1 VIEGNVLKTTVTD
14 FLTRRMGLTPR
25 MGLTRRM
32 GAAALSALLVVAG
45 SLAIAQQPAPPA
57 QPSNN
62 NQRITPNFK
71 DADIVQIAEAV
82 GAATG
87 KNFIL
92 DPRVRAQVTMLS
104 STPLSPEGFY
114 EAFLS
119 ILQVHSFVAMPA
131 GNNIY
136 KIVPDATARSMPGD
150 DLPDRVSRTSDEIV
164 TQVIQVKN
172 VNAAQLVPILRSL
185 VNQNGHLA
193 AYPPSNILI
202 ISDRAA
208 NVNRIQRIIG
218 RIDQAGD
225 SDVEIVPLQNASAAD
240 VVRNITQLFQQQQ
253 AQEGGAASPMKMV
266 ADDRSNAVLVSG
278 DPSQRLRVKA
288 LIALLDTPLQTG
300 GGTYVRY
307 LRYAD
312 AEKLAPKLKE
322 QITGQA
328 QATPGA
334 PGGAAGS
341 TPAAQADKGTM
352 IWAEP
357 ETNALVITAAPKQMR
372 QINAIIDKIDI
383 RRMQVLVEAIIAD
396 VNEDKSAELGV
407 NWAAWS
413 NDNDT
418 RIPIGGFIQPVA
430 GTSIVDLARLIQ
442 SPTDAAASNIS
453 APTGTT
459 LGIGRIAATGVNFA
473 AMLRAMRSD
482 ANTNI
487 IAKPSTITM
496 DNQEAQLKVAQEVP
510 FITGSYSSTGVGG
523 TNGAVNPFQTV
534 QREEVGTI
542 LKVTPQLNGSN
553 TVILKI
559 ELESSNLAASVAGA
573 VDLITNKRTF
583 STNVMI
589 EDGGIVVL
597 GGLIQDTSLQGEQ
610 RVPFLG
616 RIPIIGL
623 AFKTRNASKSRNNL
637 MVFIRP
643 KILRDGVQASFETD
657 AKYNYIRDEQRKQN
671 KTEILPLLPG
681 TKKPML
687 DPPPPPPPPGTGE
700 VDPRVEQEKLRGGQG
715 DGTFRGQQQQG
726 PDGTLVPAPQGTAPG
741 TTPAPAPQTPSGREG
756 VAPPPGAPRSQGAP
770 AQQAAPAPTPAP
782 PQAQ

>member
-1 VIEGNVLKTTVTD
+1 MTVTG
-14 FLTRRMGLTPR
+14 FFVPRRVRAVAL
-25 MGLTRRM
+25 
-32 GAAALSALLVVAG
+32 AALLLVAG
-45 SLAIAQQPAPPA
+45 TIASAQQRSD
-57 QPSNN
+57 Q
-62 NQRITPNFK
+62 QRITPNFR
-71 DADIVQIAEAV
+71 DQDIVQIADAV
-82 GAATG
+82 AAATG
-87 KNFIL
+87 KNIIL
-92 DPRVRAQVTMLS
+92 DPRVRAQVTMFS
-104 STPLSPEGFY
+104 YTPLSPEAFY

-119 ILQVHSFVAMPA
+119 ILQVHSFVMMPA
-131 GNNIY
+131 GNNVY

-164 TQVIQVKN
+164 TQIIAVKN

-208 NVNRIQRIIG
+208 NVNRIQRIIS

-225 SDVEIVPLQNASAAD
+225 SDVEIVGLQNASAAD

-253 AQEGGAASPMKMV
+253 QQEGGSNPLKLV
-266 ADDRSNAVLVSG
+266 ADDRSNSVLVSG
-278 DPSQRLRVKA
+278 DPTQRLRVKT
-288 LIALLDTPLQTG
+288 LIALLDTPLRAG
-300 GGTYVRY
+300 GDTQVRY

-322 QITGQA
+322 QITGIA
-328 QATPGA
+328 QSTPG
-334 PGGAAGS
+334 PGGAA
-341 TPAAQADKGTM
+341 TPAAQADKNTL

-357 ETNALVITAAPKQMR
+357 ETNALVITAQPKQMR

-396 VNEDKSAELGV
+396 VNEDKSAALGV

-413 NDNDT
+413 QDNDT
-418 RIPIGGFIQPVA
+418 RIPVGGFIQPVG

-442 SPTDAAASNIS
+442 DPTNAATAGIS

-473 AMLRAMRSD
+473 AMLRAMRND

-510 FITGSYSSTGVGG
+510 FITGSYSNTGAGG
-523 TNGAVNPFQTV
+523 SATGVNPFQTI

-559 ELESSNLAASVAGA
+559 ELESSSLAQSVQGA
-573 VDLITNKRTF
+573 ADLITNKRTF

-597 GGLIQDTSLQGEQ
+597 GGLIEDRALSGEQ

-623 AFKTRNASKSRNNL
+623 AFKTRNAQKTRNNL

-657 AKYNYIRDEQRKQN
+657 AKYNYIRDEQKKQN

-681 TKKPML
+681 TKKPFL
-687 DPPPPPPPPGTGE
+687 EPPPPPPPPGTGE

-715 DGTFRGQQQQG
+715 DATSLQNAQPAGQA
-726 PDGTLVPAPQGTAPG
+726 PA
-741 TTPAPAPQTPSGREG
+741 APAPQTPAPQSPG
-756 VAPPPGAPRSQGAP
+756 APPPATPVPQ
-770 AQQAAPAPTPAP
+770 PAPS
-782 PQAQ
+782 PQASPR

>member
-1 VIEGNVLKTTVTD
+1 
-14 FLTRRMGLTPR
+14 
-25 MGLTRRM
+25 
-32 GAAALSALLVVAG
+32 
-45 SLAIAQQPAPPA
+45 
-57 QPSNN
+57 
-62 NQRITPNFK
+62 
-71 DADIVQIAEAV
+71 
-82 GAATG
+82 
-87 KNFIL
+87 
-92 DPRVRAQVTMLS
+92 
-104 STPLSPEGFY
+104 
-114 EAFLS
+114 
-119 ILQVHSFVAMPA
+119 
-131 GNNIY
+131 
-136 KIVPDATARSMPGD
+136 
-150 DLPDRVSRTSDEIV
+150 
-164 TQVIQVKN
+164 
-172 VNAAQLVPILRSL
+172 
-185 VNQNGHLA
+185 
-193 AYPPSNILI
+193 
-202 ISDRAA
+202 
-208 NVNRIQRIIG
+208 VNRIQRIIG

-253 AQEGGAASPMKMV
+253 AQEGAGANQLKMV

-334 PGGAAGS
+334 PGGGAAN
-341 TPAAQADKGTM
+341 TPQAQADKGTM

-396 VNEDKSAELGV
+396 VNEDKSAALGV

-413 NDNDT
+413 NDDDT
-418 RIPIGGFIQPVA
+418 RVPIGGFIQPV
-430 GTSIVDLARLIQ
+430 GGSSIVDLARLITD
-442 SPTDAAASNIS
+442 PTNAATANIT
-453 APTGTT
+453 PPLGTT

-473 AMLRAMRSD
+473 AMLRAMRND

-510 FITGSYSSTGVGG
+510 FLTGSYSSTGTGG
-523 TNGAVNPFQTV
+523 VNGVNPFQTI

-542 LKVTPQLNGSN
+542 LKVTPQLNGSD

-597 GGLIQDTSLQGEQ
+597 GGLIEDRSLQNEQ

-623 AFKTRNASKSRNNL
+623 AFKSRDAQKTRNNL

-643 KILRDGVQASFETD
+643 KILRDGVQTAFETD
-657 AKYNYIRDEQRKQN
+657 AKYNYIREEQKKQN

-681 TKKPML
+681 TKKPTL

-715 DGTFRGQQQQG
+715 DASGLRNQQPA
-726 PDGTLVPAPQGTAPG
+726 PDGTLPQQQPVPQSTV
-741 TTPAPAPQTPSGREG
+741 PQTPTQQPPAQPQR
-756 VAPPPGAPRSQGAP
+756 APIAPRPGP
-770 AQQAAPAPTPAP
+770 EGTPPAPRPGPEGTPPRARP
-782 PQAQ
+782 TQTPGE

>member
-1 VIEGNVLKTTVTD
+1 MTVTG
-14 FLTRRMGLTPR
+14 LRLPRLAATRV
-25 MGLTRRM
+25 

-45 SLAIAQQPAPPA
+45 SLAIAQQPPARPPA
-57 QPSNN
+57 QPSNG
-62 NQRITPNFK
+62 QRITPNFK

-104 STPLSPEGFY
+104 STPLSPDGFY

-225 SDVEIVPLQNASAAD
+225 SDVEIVPLQNASASD
-240 VVRNITQLFQQQQ
+240 VVRNITQLFQQQA
-253 AQEGGAASPMKMV
+253 AQEGATGNPMKMV

-278 DPSQRLRVKA
+278 DPAQRLRVKA

-328 QATPGA
+328 QAAPGA
-334 PGGAAGS
+334 PGAGAAT
-341 TPAAQADKGTM
+341 TPSAQADKGTM

-418 RIPIGGFIQPVA
+418 RIPVGGFIQPVA

-442 SPTDAAASNIS
+442 DPSNAATSGIS

-473 AMLRAMRSD
+473 AMIRAMRSD

-623 AFKTRNASKSRNNL
+623 AFKTRNAQKTRNNL

-657 AKYNYIRDEQRKQN
+657 AKYNYIRDEQKKQN

-715 DGTFRGQQQQG
+715 DGSAIQQPQTQQAA
-726 PDGTLVPAPQGTAPG
+726 PDGTLPPQSTTTPQATPAPQVVPAPRVQ
-741 TTPAPAPQTPSGREG
+741 
-756 VAPPPGAPRSQGAP
+756 
-770 AQQAAPAPTPAP
+770 
-782 PQAQ
+782 

>member
-1 VIEGNVLKTTVTD
+1 MTMT
-14 FLTRRMGLTPR
+14 GLSHR
-25 MGLTRRM
+25 LRALAL
-32 GAAALSALLVVAG
+32 GASLGALLSAVS
-45 SLAIAQQPAPPA
+45 SLGFAQQ
-57 QPSNN
+57 QS

-104 STPLSPEGFY
+104 STPLSPDGFY

-131 GNNIY
+131 GNNVY

-208 NVNRIQRIIG
+208 NVNRIQRIIS
-218 RIDQAGD
+218 RVDQAGD

-253 AQEGGAASPMKMV
+253 AQEGGGGSQMKMV

-278 DPSQRLRVKA
+278 DPSQRLRIKA

-328 QATPGA
+328 QATPGT
-334 PGGAAGS
+334 PGAAT
-341 TPAAQADKGTM
+341 TPSAQADKGTM

-396 VNEDKSAELGV
+396 VTEDKSAQLGV

-413 NDNDT
+413 NDDDT
-418 RIPIGGFIQPVA
+418 RVPVGGFIQPVG

-442 SPTDAAASNIS
+442 DPTGAAAANIS
-453 APTGTT
+453 APLGTT
-459 LGIGRIAATGVNFA
+459 LGIGRIAASGVNFA
-473 AMLRAMRSD
+473 AMLRALRSD
-482 ANTNI
+482 SDTNI
-487 IAKPSTITM
+487 IAKPSAITM

-510 FITGSYSSTGVGG
+510 FLTGSYSSTGTGG
-523 TNGAVNPFQTV
+523 TSGAVNPFQTI

-542 LKVTPQLNGSN
+542 LKVTPQLNGSD
-553 TVILKI
+553 TVILKL
-559 ELESSNLAASVAGA
+559 ELESSNIAGSSQGA
-573 VDLITNKRTF
+573 VDLITNKRTI

-597 GGLIQDTSLQGEQ
+597 GGLIQDTSIQGEQ

-623 AFKTRNASKSRNNL
+623 AFKTRNAQKTRNNL

-643 KILRDGVQASFETD
+643 KILRDGVQTAFETD
-657 AKYNYIRDEQRKQN
+657 AKYNYIRGEQKKQN
-671 KTEILPLLPG
+671 RTELLPLLPG
-681 TKKPML
+681 TKKPIL

-715 DGTFRGQQQQG
+715 DGTALKNPQPGVT
-726 PDGTLVPAPQGTAPG
+726 DGTLPATPG
-741 TTPAPAPQTPSGREG
+741 TPGTPAPAPQQSTTP
-756 VAPPPGAPRSQGAP
+756 APATPRS
-770 AQQAAPAPTPAP
+770 QAAPAPQATPAQP
-782 PQAQ
+782 RE

>member
-1 VIEGNVLKTTVTD
+1 MTGFFVH
-14 FLTRRMGLTPR
+14 RRLR
-25 MGLTRRM
+25 
-32 GAAALSALLVVAG
+32 AVALGALLVVAG
-45 SLAIAQQPAPPA
+45 SLASAQQP
-57 QPSNN
+57 QQQS

-104 STPLSPEGFY
+104 SSPMSPDAFY

-150 DLPDRVSRTSDEIV
+150 DLPDHVSRTSDEIV

-225 SDVEIVPLQNASAAD
+225 SDVEIVPLQNASAVD
-240 VVRNITQLFQQQQ
+240 VVRNITTLFQQQQ
-253 AQEGGAASPMKMV
+253 AQEGGTNPMKLV

-278 DPSQRLRVKA
+278 DPSQRLRIKA
-288 LIALLDTPLQTG
+288 LIALLDTPLRAG
-300 GGTYVRY
+300 GDTQVRY

-328 QATPGA
+328 QASPGTPGA
-334 PGGAAGS
+334 ANS
-341 TPAAQADKGTM
+341 PAAQADKGTL

-413 NDNDT
+413 QDNDT
-418 RIPIGGFIQPVA
+418 RIPVGGFIQPVA

-442 SPTDAAASNIS
+442 DPTNAATSGLS

-473 AMLRAMRSD
+473 AMIRAMRSD

-510 FITGSYSSTGVGG
+510 FLTGSYSSTGTGG
-523 TNGAVNPFQTV
+523 TSGAVNPFQTI

-559 ELESSNLAASVAGA
+559 ELESSNLAASVTGA

-597 GGLIQDTSLQGEQ
+597 GGLIEDRALQGEQ

-623 AFKTRNASKSRNNL
+623 AFKTRNAQKTRNNL

-657 AKYNYIRDEQRKQN
+657 AKYNYIRDEQRRQN
-671 KTEILPLLPG
+671 KSEILPLLPG
-681 TKKPML
+681 TKKPIL
-687 DPPPPPPPPGTGE
+687 EPPPPPPPPGTGE

-715 DGTFRGQQQQG
+715 DGSAVSTPGGAVAPQTSQSPQAPG
-726 PDGTLVPAPQGTAPG
+726 PQTPAPQQSVA
-741 TTPAPAPQTPSGREG
+741 PAPAT
-756 VAPPPGAPRSQGAP
+756 PRSQ
-770 AQQAAPAPTPAP
+770 PAPS
-782 PQAQ
+782 PQATPTRPPG

>member
-1 VIEGNVLKTTVTD
+1 MAMTGLSHRLRALALGASLGVL
-14 FLTRRMGLTPR
+14 
-25 MGLTRRM
+25 
-32 GAAALSALLVVAG
+32 LSAVS
-45 SLAIAQQPAPPA
+45 SLTFAQQ
-57 QPSNN
+57 S

-104 STPLSPEGFY
+104 STPLSPDGFY

-119 ILQVHSFVAMPA
+119 ILAVHSFVAMPA

-240 VVRNITQLFQQQQ
+240 VVRNVAQLFQQQQ
-253 AQEGGAASPMKMV
+253 AQEGGSNPMKMV

-278 DPSQRLRVKA
+278 DPSQRLRIKA

-328 QATPGA
+328 QAAPGA
-334 PGGAAGS
+334 PGAAN
-341 TPAAQADKGTM
+341 TPSAQADKGTM

-396 VNEDKSAELGV
+396 VTEDKSAQLGV

-413 NDNDT
+413 NDDDT
-418 RIPIGGFIQPVA
+418 RIPIGGFIQPVG

-442 SPTDAAASNIS
+442 DPTGAAASNIS
-453 APTGTT
+453 APLGTT
-459 LGIGRIAATGVNFA
+459 LGIGRIAASGVNFA
-473 AMLRAMRSD
+473 AMLRALRSD
-482 ANTNI
+482 SDTNI
-487 IAKPSTITM
+487 IAKPSAITM

-510 FITGSYSSTGVGG
+510 FLTGSYSSTGTGG
-523 TNGAVNPFQTV
+523 TNGAVNPFQTI

-553 TVILKI
+553 TVILKL
-559 ELESSNLAASVAGA
+559 ELESSNIAGSSQGA
-573 VDLITNKRTF
+573 VDLITNKRTI

-597 GGLIQDTSLQGEQ
+597 GGLIQDTSIQGEQ

-623 AFKTRNASKSRNNL
+623 AFKTRNAQKTRNNL

-643 KILRDGVQASFETD
+643 KILRDGVQTAFETD
-657 AKYNYIRDEQRKQN
+657 AKYNYIRDEQKKQN
-671 KTEILPLLPG
+671 RTEILPLLPG
-681 TKKPML
+681 TKKPIL
-687 DPPPPPPPPGTGE
+687 DPAPPPPPAGTGE

-715 DGTFRGQQQQG
+715 DASSLKNQQQAL
-726 PDGTLVPAPQGTAPG
+726 PDGTLPAPATPG
-741 TTPAPAPQTPSGREG
+741 APAPQQST
-756 VAPPPGAPRSQGAP
+756 APPPATPRSQAAPSPQATP
-770 AQQAAPAPTPAP
+770 AQP
-782 PQAQ
+782 PRQ

>member
-1 VIEGNVLKTTVTD
+1 MTVTGFFD
-14 FLTRRMGLTPR
+14 HRRVRAVGLSV
-25 MGLTRRM
+25 
-32 GAAALSALLVVAG
+32 LSALLVVAG
-45 SLAIAQQPAPPA
+45 TLASAQQPP
-57 QPSNN
+57 QQRSQQRSQSDQ
-62 NQRITPNFK
+62 QRITPNFR
-71 DADIVQIAEAV
+71 DQDIVQIADAV
-82 GAATG
+82 AAATG
-87 KNFIL
+87 KNIIL
-92 DPRVRAQVTMLS
+92 DPRVRAQVTMFS
-104 STPLSPEGFY
+104 YTPLSPDAFY

-119 ILQVHSFVAMPA
+119 ILQVHSFVMMPA
-131 GNNIY
+131 GNNVY
-136 KIVPDATARSMPGD
+136 KIVPDATARTLPGD
-150 DLPDRVSRTSDEIV
+150 DLPDHVSRTSDEIV

-208 NVNRIQRIIG
+208 NVNRIQRIIN

-225 SDVEIVPLQNASAAD
+225 SDVEIVGLQNASAAD
-240 VVRNITQLFQQQQ
+240 VVRNITTLFQQQQ
-253 AQEGGAASPMKMV
+253 QQEGGSTPMKLV
-266 ADDRSNAVLVSG
+266 ADDRSNAVIVSG
-278 DPSQRLRVKA
+278 DPTQRLRVKT
-288 LIALLDTPLQTG
+288 LIALLDTPLRAG
-300 GGTYVRY
+300 GDTQVRY

-328 QATPGA
+328 QATPGS
-334 PGGAAGS
+334 PGAAT
-341 TPAAQADKGTM
+341 TPSAQADKGTL

-413 NDNDT
+413 QDNDT
-418 RIPIGGFIQPVA
+418 RIPVGGFIQPVA

-442 SPTDAAASNIS
+442 DPTNAASSGLS

-473 AMLRAMRSD
+473 AMIRAMRSD

-510 FITGSYSSTGVGG
+510 FLTGSYSSTGTGG
-523 TNGAVNPFQTV
+523 TSGAVNPFQTI

-623 AFKTRNASKSRNNL
+623 AFKTRNATKNRSNL

-657 AKYNYIRDEQRKQN
+657 AKYNYIRDEQKKQN
-671 KTEILPLLPG
+671 KSEILPLLPG
-681 TKKPML
+681 TKKPIL
-687 DPPPPPPPPGTGE
+687 EPPPPPPPPGTGE
-700 VDPRVEQEKLRGGQG
+700 VDPRVEQERRRGGQG
-715 DGTFRGQQQQG
+715 DASALENAPQQ
-726 PDGTLVPAPQGTAPG
+726 PAPNAPG
-741 TTPAPAPQTPSGREG
+741 QPATPQPQPAPAPQ
-756 VAPPPGAPRSQGAP
+756 A
-770 AQQAAPAPTPAP
+770 TPAP
-782 PQAQ
+782 PGTEPR